1 VTNLNEAEQKSRY
14 NSGLLAGVGAYL
26 IWGVIP
32 LYWQLLKPASAPE
45 ILAHRVVWSF
55 GLLLVI
61 VYFRNLMVEVKA
73 TFFDKQKML
82 LIFFASILITINWGV
97 FIWAVNNGHI
107 IETSLGYFINPLVSV
122 ALGVIVLKEKLRSLQ
137 KVAVGLT
144 FIAVSF
150 LTLTLGNP
158 PYIALSLAFSFGF
171 YGLVKKMANVNA
183 IPSLTIETLL
193 LTPFFSVFLFYLD
206 SKNELSFVNQDATHS
221 FWLATAG
228 IVTVIPLLLFGTAVV
243 RIPLVVIGLLQALG
257 PILQFL
263 IGYIAFNEPMSS
275 ARWTGFMIVWLAVS
289 VFSYD
294 AIKSYQNNKN

>member
-1 VTNLNEAEQKSRY
+1 MNQAEQKARY

-26 IWGVIP
+26 IWGVVP

-45 ILAHRVVWSF
+45 ILAHRVVWSL

-61 VYFRNLMVEVKA
+61 VYFKNLMVEVKA
-73 TFFDKQKML
+73 AFADKQKL
-82 LIFFASILITINWGV
+82 LLLFFASILITINWGV
-97 FIWAVNNGHI
+97 FIWAVNNGHV

-137 KVAVGLT
+137 KVAVGFT
-144 FIAVSF
+144 FIAVTF
-150 LTLTLGNP
+150 LTITLGHP

-171 YGLVKKMANVNA
+171 YGLVKKMANVDA
-183 IPSLTIETLL
+183 IPSLTIETLM
-193 LTPFFSVFLFYLD
+193 LTPFFSAFLFFLN
-206 SKNELSFVNQDATHS
+206 SRNELSFVNHGSAHS

-228 IVTVIPLLLFGTAVV
+228 IVTVVPLLLFGTAVV

-257 PILQFL
+257 PILQFTL
-263 IGYIAFNEPMSS
+263 GYLVFDEPMNL
-275 ARWTGFMIVWLAVS
+275 ARWIGFLIVWLAVS

-294 AIKSYQNNKN
+294 AIKTYRSNKI

>member
-1 VTNLNEAEQKSRY
+1 VTSLNEAEQKSRY

-193 LTPFFSVFLFYLD
+193 LTTFFSVFLFYLD